1 VLEKTLSIPL
11 QQTIDKPCETP
22 NHHWTPPPRSPCS
35 CSLQLAACSLQL
47 AACSL
52 QLAACSLQLAAC
64 SQNSRHKKTT
74 AQVVFLY
81 PGVQS
86 P

>member
-1 VLEKTLSIPL
+1 GSRKKSGAQHRTSGFGLECGLHGAL
-11 QQTIDKPCETP
+11 TP
-22 NHHWTPPPRSPCS
+22 GPHA
-35 CSLQLAACSLQL
+35 LAACSLQL